1 MNGIYRLHLEP
12 NIISDLEGDMLFY
25 PTAGRDWADFLLPFA
40 QIVRRFV
47 FADLA
52 YQFTDM
58 DLTCFPSMPGYRQI
72 AERLRGPRESALE
85 SSWGFRN
92 IDPGWLVRSYVDD
105 QDMPLEVTFRR
116 GFGQYALRE
125 IEDGA
130 IKVFVHRGD
139 SAGEGGSNV
148 SFFRDYASDHPPC
161 GHLLTTLSQKL
172 SPSALIITDGSNTSN
187 FLAKFHRR
195 RREVSSAEAYEEMRG
210 KLYRL
215 GPLSLSCVGYASSRY
230 GPTLIWA
237 TKRASESKYGS

>member
-1 MNGIYRLHLEP
+1 MYLEP
-12 NIISDLEGDMLFY
+12 EIVADLAGDTLFY
-25 PTAGRDWADFLLPFA
+25 PTAGSDWADFLLPFA
-40 QIVRRFV
+40 QIVKRFV

-52 YQFTDM
+52 YQFTDK
-58 DLTCFPSMPGYRQI
+58 DLAYFPSMPGYRLI
-72 AERLRGPRESALE
+72 EERLQGPPESAVE
-85 SSWGFRN
+85 RTGGFRN
-92 IDPGWLVRSYVDD
+92 VDPGWLIRNYVDG
-105 QDMPLEVTFRR
+105 QQMPLELTFRR

-130 IKVFVHRGD
+130 VKVFVHRGD

-187 FLAKFHRR
+187 FLAKFHRK

-210 KLYRL
+210 KVYRL

-237 TKRASESKYGS
+237 ASKGR